1 MRLIEND
8 TAEGR
13 DIVFRGKTVGS
24 INPVYSWEVDE
35 PLHPILGTY
44 AYWGLELEGYEP
56 TRHQTFVAAREAA
69 EGALTGAPIDIAGQ
83 RLAVGDRVSTIE
95 WWDRETPTLG
105 EVEAIGPL
113 LTIRWATGTTET
125 AGFKLRRV
133 SAS

>member
-13 DIVFRGKTVGS
+13 DIVYNGKTVGS

-83 RLAVGDRVSTIE
+83 RLAVGDTVSTA
-95 WWDRETPTLG
+95 DREPPTFGRL
-105 EVEAIGPL
+105 EAIGPL

-133 SAS
+133 